1 MVFGWFRGQV
11 DDTWDPEADDAIA
24 QQLAERAAL
33 LTPDEK
39 AAVCDYLEYLDA
51 THGADFPVFG
61 PKQAL
66 KYWSVAR

>member
-1 MVFGWFRGQV
+1 MWHSRQKLSWAFAR
-11 DDTWDPEADDAIA
+11 PEADAIA

-33 LTPDEK
+33 LTPDEE
-39 AAVCDYLEYLDA
+39 AAVCDSLEYLDA

-66 KYWSVAR
+66 KYWTSLAR